1 MRILVDITP
10 CEWRSLWI
18 YACRILRVWKSN
30 NQADIPIR
38 LLIKANMEDYVKSE
52 FPEFEYIVFRPYEYR
67 NKFQQLFKYKC
78 FLVGKQWKKT
88 INAQHDCDIV
98 ISLGIETSCFWKIK
112 IPKIQVVHDLYP
124 LRVWKGSARF
134 LYRLFVPY
142 ILRHSAGIIAIT
154 KYVKQDL
161 LQTYPFLSAD
171 KITVIHNG
179 VPLPSVDGGENQRMD
194 YSYLLYIST
203 LYEYKNVGTLV
214 KAFIKLKDAIP
225 HKLVIV
231 GKTTP
236 YWEDIVLPLIRQ
248 AGIEDRIVHLSHY
261 VSDEDIVR
269 LYRSA
274 AILISPS
281 LHEGFGYTPI
291 EAAICKT
298 PVICTKET
306 ALPEVTMGLVN
317 YYEPSLDSEALKNAI
332 LEVLNNYP
340 SEKRLQTISDTFKES
355 YDNTR
360 QAMKIYE
367 YVVGYARKS

>member
-1 MRILVDITP
+1 
-10 CEWRSLWI
+10 
-18 YACRILRVWKSN
+18 
-30 NQADIPIR
+30 
-38 LLIKANMEDYVKSE
+38 ME
-52 FPEFEYIVFRPYEYR
+52 
-67 NKFQQLFKYKC
+67 
-78 FLVGKQWKKT
+78 KT